1 MKRIRRCLGVLAAL
15 SGALFA
21 LAAAAPAALASL
33 APPDPGP
40 AGVAPAP
47 LIRTVAVGGMP
58 GWQIAL
64 IAAGTAL
71 LAAVVAVLADRA
83 WAARRQVTAPGA

>member
-1 MKRIRRCLGVLAAL
+1 MKRIQRCLGVLAGL

-40 AGVAPAP
+40 AGAASAPV
-47 LIRTVAVGGMP
+47 IRTAVVGGMP

-64 IAAGTAL
+64 T
-71 LAAVVAVLADRA
+71 R
-83 WAARRQVTAPGA
+83 PGPRCWPPSWRCWPTGPGQRGGR